1 MSNNQSVP
9 EFIGENSRNVKLR
22 CDIARKSAGAPV
34 CELEVVSKSQIV
46 FEGPANGRGISH
58 LDFINKGVQQSSMR
72 FKSGVPPSAGLVR
85 EHFKPKRDAL

>member
-46 FEGPANGRGISH
+46 FEGKA
-58 LDFINKGVQQSSMR
+58 SMR
-72 FKSGVPPSAGLVR
+72 FKSGVPPTAGLVR
-85 EHFKPKRDAL
+85 EHFKPNRDAP